1 MALAKHSSSDDDRDV
16 GQVAMPESAAS
27 PAVGTDAPFEAG
39 ANGLVVSHLSHRYG
53 EVRVVDDVSIAVPA
67 GEVHCLMGPSGCGK
81 TTTLRLVAGLETVQS
96 GSIDLAGRRLADT
109 TLMVP
114 PEARQIG
121 LMFQDLALF
130 PHLTIVENVAFGL
143 RRIRAADRRARVAE
157 LLDMVGMSRHAAK
170 YPHQLSGGEQ
180 QRIALARAL
189 APRPR
194 LMLLDEAFSALDASL
209 RTEIRGEALHILKAA
224 NVPTLLVTHDPEEAI
239 VAGDKV
245 HVMQD
250 GRLVQ
255 SGPPDAL
262 YRQPVNEF
270 VANFF
275 GPTVRFQAKMK
286 GGLAW
291 TPLGMIAAP
300 AQPDGTPVSVVFRAE
315 ALQLRPDYN
324 GTGQAGQ
331 VVACRRMG
339 PACDLSLKLETGS
352 TIKIRKPVETP
363 HHIGMRMGL
372 DIDQRY
378 TFVFPQGEAAS
389 RESAAARRVP

>member
-1 MALAKHSSSDDDRDV
+1 MMGEIENVMSNGEQGR
-16 GQVAMPESAAS
+16 PSADE
-27 PAVGTDAPFEAG
+27 PATGGLGD
-39 ANGLVVSHLSHRYG
+39 LVVSAVTHRYG
-53 EVRVVDDVSIAVPA
+53 ATLAVDDVSLTVPR

-81 TTTLRLVAGLETVQS
+81 STILRLVAGLETLQA
-96 GSIDLAGRRLADT
+96 GSISLGGRILADGQVN
-109 TLMVP
+109 VP
-114 PEARQIG
+114 PEARGIG

-130 PHLTIVENVAFGL
+130 PHLTVAENVVFGL
-143 RRIRAADRRARVAE
+143 RRLSTAARSARVNA
-157 LLDMVGMSRHAAK
+157 LLDMVGMQRHAAK

-189 APRPR
+189 APQPR

-209 RTEIRGEALHILKAA
+209 RAEVRAETLRILEDAG
-224 NVPTLLVTHDPEEAI
+224 VPTLLVTHDPEEAI
-239 VAGDKV
+239 VAGDRV
-245 HVMQD
+245 HVMQA
-250 GRLVQ
+250 GKVLQ

-262 YRQPVNEF
+262 YKHPVNEF

-275 GPTVRFQAKMK
+275 GPTVRFSARIR

-300 AQPDGTPVSVVFRAE
+300 AQPDGTPVNVVFRAE
-315 ALQLRPDYN
+315 ALKLRPDYN

-352 TIKIRKPVETP
+352 TIKVRKPVETP
-363 HHIGMRMGL
+363 HHIGMRMGVE
-372 DIDQRY
+372 IDQRY
-378 TFVFPQGEAAS
+378 TFVFPQEDAQAL
-389 RESAAARRVP
+389 ETAAA

>member
-1 MALAKHSSSDDDRDV
+1 MMGEIERVTSNGERDRGHAGDETSSALGD
-16 GQVAMPESAAS
+16 
-27 PAVGTDAPFEAG
+27 
-39 ANGLVVSHLSHRYG
+39 LVVSGVTHRYG
-53 EVRVVDDVSIAVPA
+53 TTLAVDDVSVTIPQ

-81 TTTLRLVAGLETVQS
+81 STILRLVAGLESLQA
-96 GSIDLAGRRLADT
+96 GSISLAGRVLADGRVE
-109 TLMVP
+109 VP
-114 PEARQIG
+114 PEARGVG

-130 PHLTIVENVAFGL
+130 PHLTVAENVVFGL
-143 RRIRAADRRARVAE
+143 RRLSKAARAARVAT
-157 LLDMVGMSRHAAK
+157 LLDMVGMQRHAHK

-189 APRPR
+189 APQPR

-209 RTEIRGEALHILKAA
+209 RAEVRAETLRILEDAG
-224 NVPTLLVTHDPEEAI
+224 VPTLLVTHDPEEAI
-239 VAGDKV
+239 VAGDRV
-245 HVMQD
+245 HVMQA
-250 GRLVQ
+250 GRLIQ

-262 YRQPVNEF
+262 YKHPVNEF

-275 GPTVRFQAKMK
+275 GPTVRFEAKTR

-300 AQPDGTPVSVVFRAE
+300 TQPDDTPVSVVFRAE
-315 ALQLRPDYN
+315 ALHLRPDYN

-352 TIKIRKPVETP
+352 VIKIRKPVETP
-363 HHIGMRMGL
+363 HHIGMRMGV

-378 TFVFPQGEAAS
+378 TFVFPQEDAQVKDT
-389 RESAAARRVP
+389 AAA